1 MSCYVWVELT
11 IPDRTKLAEYMRE
24 VPKIIQKYNGKYL
37 VRGGAVSVLEGII
50 GEHPTKILIEFPDKD
65 SAIAWYESPEYRS
78 IHHIRKD
85 NSSCNFMLLA
95 GV

>member
-1 MSCYVWVELT
+1 MSCYVWVEIT
-11 IPDRTKLAEYMRE
+11 IQDKASLVEYMRE

-37 VRGGAVSVLEGII
+37 VRGGPVSVLEGTI

-65 SAIAWYESPEYRS
+65 SAIAWYESPEYKV
-78 IHHIRKD
+78 IHHIRTD
-85 NSSCNFMLLA
+85 NSSCNFMFLA

>member
-1 MSCYVWVELT
+1 WVEIT

-24 VPKIIQKYNGKYL
+24 APKIIHKYNGKYL
-37 VRGGAVSVLEGII
+37 VRGGALSVLEGTI

-65 SAIAWYESPEYRS
+65 SAVAWYESPEYRD
-78 IHHIRKD
+78 IHHIRTD
-85 NSSCNFMLLA
+85 NSICNFMLLA